1 VDNLRYN
8 DPTTPGNDNL
18 LVAGDFD
25 RAVSWM
31 HTYTE
36 EANPVDDV
44 CANCHESR
52 SPSVDSNQYLRHSMY
67 SRNSRGAMD
76 NAERAVNNG
85 QVFGQAPGTQR
96 DQLCTTCHGENELGE
111 QECDGEWREHLIQ
124 GRVSQVVW
132 EELSAPLGGCG
143 W

>member
-1 VDNLRYN
+1 M
-8 DPTTPGNDNL
+8 
-18 LVAGDFD
+18 
-25 RAVSWM
+25 W
-31 HTYTE
+31 
-36 EANPVDDV
+36 
-44 CANCHESR
+44 
-52 SPSVDSNQYLRHSMY
+52 

-85 QVFGQAPGTQR
+85 QVFGQVPGTQR

-111 QECDGEWREHLIQ
+111 QSCDGVWREHLIQ